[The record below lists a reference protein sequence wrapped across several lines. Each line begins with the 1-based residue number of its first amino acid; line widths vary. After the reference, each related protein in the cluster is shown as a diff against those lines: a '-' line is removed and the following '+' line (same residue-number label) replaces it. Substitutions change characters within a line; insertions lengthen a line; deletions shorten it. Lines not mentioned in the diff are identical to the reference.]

1 MRKYEREN
9 KILKKSNKES
19 FLKSKLKFLFENS
32 DSGFESLILESFNN
46 SSHFI
51 DSIVQTRNYYT
62 HGDKKTKYPRLMT
75 DYNDL
80 YKANMILQKLLHYY
94 LFKELEMEYSFNK
107 Y

>member
-1 MRKYEREN
+1 M
-9 KILKKSNKES
+9 
-19 FLKSKLKFLFENS
+19 KSKLKFLFENS

-46 SSHFI
+46 STHFI